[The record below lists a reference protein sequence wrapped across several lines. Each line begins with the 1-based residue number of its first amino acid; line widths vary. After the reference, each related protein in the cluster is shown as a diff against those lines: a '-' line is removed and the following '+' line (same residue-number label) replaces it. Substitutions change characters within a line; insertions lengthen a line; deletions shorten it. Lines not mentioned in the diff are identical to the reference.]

1 LKKVDASEITALVS
15 RLYLEANFVL
25 PADVVACLEGALKR
39 EESPLG
45 RNVLETLL
53 KNAEIAA
60 RERVPLC
67 QDTGL
72 AVVFAEVG
80 QELHITGGSL
90 QEAVDAGVARAQREG
105 YLRAS
110 VARDPIFERIN
121 TGDNTPAMLHIES
134 VPGEELKLTVLPKG
148 AGSEN
153 MSRLAMLKPS
163 DGVEGMTRFILET
176 VQAAGANP
184 CPPIF
189 LGIGVG
195 GTMDRAALLSKKA
208 LLRPAGSANSDPNLA
223 GLESRILDQVNA
235 LGLGPGGFGGTV
247 TCLGVAI
254 EESPCHIASFP
265 VAVNIQCNSARR
277 ASGSL

>member
-1 LKKVDASEITALVS
+1 MDASEITALVS

-25 PADVVACLEGALKR
+25 PADVVTCLKGAFKR

-45 RNVLETLL
+45 RNVLEALL

-60 RERVPLC
+60 CERVPLC

-72 AVVFAEVG
+72 AVVFAEIG
-80 QELHITGGSL
+80 QELHITGGFL
-90 QEAVDAGVARAQREG
+90 EEAVDMGVARAQAEG

-110 VARDPIFERIN
+110 VVRDPIFERDN
-121 TGDNTPAMLHIES
+121 TGDNTPAMLHIDS
-134 VPGEELKLTVLPKG
+134 VSGEELKLTVLPKG

-163 DGVEGMTRFILET
+163 DGVDGMTRFIIET
-176 VQAAGANP
+176 VLAAGANP

-223 GLESRILDQVNA
+223 SLESRILDHVNA
-235 LGLGPGGFGGTV
+235 LGIGPGGFGGTV

-277 ASGSL
+277 ASGNL